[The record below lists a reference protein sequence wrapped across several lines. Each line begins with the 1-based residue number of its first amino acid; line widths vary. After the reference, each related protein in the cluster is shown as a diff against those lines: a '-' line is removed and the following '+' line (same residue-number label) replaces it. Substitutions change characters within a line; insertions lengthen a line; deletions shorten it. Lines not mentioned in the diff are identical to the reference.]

1 MQQSKRICT
10 IDKNQI
16 LSIYSTSC
24 SKITLTILYTCYFC
38 VESFSDMP
46 QKIKLG
52 DRIIELRKTKV
63 WSQTQLA
70 DKVGVSYAQIGRYET
85 KDSQHPAQVLKKIAE
100 ALDTTVDYLLNGN
113 TEDKAKAT
121 LVDAEMIRYFKEMDT
136 LPQDDK
142 TALLRVMSG
151 FIRDV
156 KTKQAYAS

>member
-1 MQQSKRICT
+1 
-10 IDKNQI
+10 
-16 LSIYSTSC
+16 
-24 SKITLTILYTCYFC
+24 
-38 VESFSDMP
+38 VENFSNMP
-46 QKIKLG
+46 QKTKLG
-52 DRIIELRKTKV
+52 DRIIELRKAKT

-85 KDSQHPAQVLKKIAE
+85 KDSQPPAQVLKKIAE

>member
-1 MQQSKRICT
+1 MPH
-10 IDKNQI
+10 
-16 LSIYSTSC
+16 
-24 SKITLTILYTCYFC
+24 TCYFC
-38 VESFSDMP
+38 VENFSHMQ
-46 QKIKLG
+46 QKNKFG
-52 DRIIELRKTKV
+52 DRIIELRKAKA

-70 DKVGVSYAQIGRYET
+70 EKVGVSYAQIGRYET
-85 KDSQHPAQVLKKIAE
+85 KDSQPPAQVLKKIAE
-100 ALDTTVDYLLNGN
+100 GLDTTVDYLLNGN

-121 LVDAEMIRYFKEMDT
+121 LVDAEMIRYFKEMDA